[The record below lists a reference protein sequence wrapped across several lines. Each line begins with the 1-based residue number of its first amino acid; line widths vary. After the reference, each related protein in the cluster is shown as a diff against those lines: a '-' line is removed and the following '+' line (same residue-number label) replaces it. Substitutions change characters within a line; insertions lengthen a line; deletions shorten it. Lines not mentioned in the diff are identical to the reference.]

1 MTQDHPRQRIGI
13 ESDSIMHECSMVHAC
28 VLGVGLDWSVRL
40 PKTLAH
46 PWIRERNCSDCKSM
60 KAPARS
66 KHGKGRII
74 QATAWEHWKT
84 WELAWVITVRTV
96 ESKKLVMQLLVAGSS
111 TRMRGINRTGKHTER
126 RARSS
131 PLTRWNRTS
140 HPWTM
145 CTPWLIPAQAGKFQ
159 GRVRTDLRSLAHPR
173 AGVETSRRNP
183 GPQHGSG
190 SSPSMRG
197 ELTSDPA
204 LRLRPRLIPAH
215 AGKKGIRT
223 RSQCLDMAHPRARVG
238 FALAAAISKIGQVSS
253 RSTQGTPSRHRS
265 ALAWLRVIPAH
276 AVGMHRRTFLTSF
289 FPAHH
294 RACTMD
300 IMWAK
305 TCGRGAGLIPSHAWL
320 IPRARMG
327 KIVRQFS
334 SR

>member
-1 MTQDHPRQRIGI
+1 
-13 ESDSIMHECSMVHAC
+13 MVF
-28 VLGVGLDWSVRL
+28 D
-40 PKTLAH
+40 KLAH
-46 PWIRERNCSDCKSM
+46 PSL
-60 KAPARS
+60 P
-66 KHGKGRII
+66 
-74 QATAWEHWKT
+74 
-84 WELAWVITVRTV
+84 V
-96 ESKKLVMQLLVAGSS
+96 ESTAG
-111 TRMRGINRTGKHTER
+111 
-126 RARSS
+126 
-131 PLTRWNRTS
+131 
-140 HPWTM
+140 
-145 CTPWLIPAQAGKFQ
+145 AQW
-159 GRVRTDLRSLAHPR
+159 RHPR
-173 AGVETSRRNP
+173 AG
-183 GPQHGSG
+183 
-190 SSPSMRG
+190 SSPRMRG

-253 RSTQGTPSRHRS
+253 RSTQGTPRRHRS

-276 AVGMHRRTFLTSF
+276 AAEMHRRTFLTSF

-320 IPRARMG
+320 IPRARRG
-327 KIVRQFS
+327 KIVRQFF